1 MEDIETL
8 IQMIL
13 ANYQLPIE
21 IEHALPDWP
30 LVDYR
35 KYSSETKK
43 AEPSLTPP
51 LIVDKRMRFIF

>member
-35 KYSSETKK
+35 KKS
-43 AEPSLTPP
+43 PSQTLSATLKTESVVFIVNHHFPP
-51 LIVDKRMRFIF
+51 